1 MTTLISFLGKGREG
15 GRYQTAE
22 YQFENGA
29 IVTEPYFGLALCQ
42 QLKPKRLLLVG
53 TAGSAWDIFF
63 QREAST
69 GDDALI
75 ALMDALETTSVSD
88 ELLTEPAKQLAARLG
103 LQVDCLLI
111 DYARTDAEQ
120 ARVLRN
126 LAARLAPGEQVVMD
140 ITHAFRH
147 LPMLALVAARY
158 LARTQAVEVADIYYG
173 ALEMTDPANKLTPV
187 LRLTGMLRMLDWV
200 DALSAYEKGG
210 DYGGFA
216 PLLRDEG
223 LDGALANELEKA
235 AFMERVTNSQGAWEH
250 LRTSS
255 GAIASHDGAI
265 SGLFAEQLQKR
276 LAWTK
281 NPSRGDR
288 ELSLAKIWFERRD
301 YLRAA
306 IFLQEGLITR
316 EVYARAQPDDDFRIR
331 EEAKE
336 SLRAN
341 QQFQQLEMMR
351 NALAHGTRTSGPQ
364 VAALLKDEKK
374 LQRFL
379 LELLNQL
386 PAATRKA

>member
-15 GRYQTAE
+15 GQYQTAK

-42 QLKPKRLLLVG
+42 QLKPERLLLVG

-63 QREAST
+63 ERESST
-69 GDDALI
+69 GDDALL
-75 ALMDALETTSVSD
+75 ALIGAVESTAVNDAVLA
-88 ELLTEPAKQLAARLG
+88 EPAKQLAARLG

-111 DYARTDAEQ
+111 DYARTEAEQ
-120 ARVLRN
+120 ARVLRD
-126 LAARLAPGEQVVMD
+126 LATRLAPREQVVMD
-140 ITHAFRH
+140 ITHTFRH

-158 LARTQAVEVADIYYG
+158 LARTQAIEVADIYYG
-173 ALEMTDPANKLTPV
+173 ALEMSEAGITPA
-187 LRLTGMLRMLDWV
+187 LRLTGMLHMLDWV

-216 PLLRDEG
+216 PLLRAEG

-255 GAIASHDGAI
+255 KAIAAHDGAI
-265 SGLFAEQLQKR
+265 SGLFADQLQKR

-281 NPSRGDR
+281 GSSRCER

-301 YLRAA
+301 DLRAA
-306 IFLQEGLITR
+306 IFLQEGLVTR
-316 EVYARAQPDDDFRIR
+316 EVFANALADNDYEIRKEARIGLRENKQFR
-331 EEAKE
+331 
-336 SLRAN
+336 
-341 QQFQQLEMMR
+341 QLEELR
-351 NALAHGTRTSGPQ
+351 NALAHGDRKPSAWLES
-364 VAALLKDEKK
+364 VLKDEKK
-374 LQRFL
+374 LQEFL
-379 LELLNQL
+379 QNLLKTL
-386 PAATRKA
+386 PQATRKP